1 MIRSKKVTRSAQG
14 QPCFLSLPG
23 ICNHNPETTV
33 WAHLNGAA
41 FGKGGGIKAH
51 DIAGFPACF
60 SCHTAYD
67 QHKTGLTD
75 AELAEALLRAVVN
88 SWVMLIDRGI
98 VIVPID
104 AEVQMMDK
112 PVRPRKPKSERK
124 AIPSSL
130 GGWGKRGW
138 DRK

>member
-51 DIAGFPACF
+51 DIAGFPAC
-60 SCHTAYD
+60 SECHFAYD

-75 AELAEALLRAVVN
+75 ADLADVLLRAVVN
-88 SWVMLIDRGI
+88 SWVMLIERGI
-98 VIVPID
+98 VIVPLD
-104 AEVQMMDK
+104 PVTPLMDK
-112 PVRPRKPKSERK
+112 PIKARKPVSQRTKIKSRGFQRK
-124 AIPSSL
+124 V
-130 GGWGKRGW
+130 G
-138 DRK
+138 